1 MFETFVRLYSN
12 WQNRYEAARSRKST
26 IDELSKLNDK
36 DLEDIGINRG
46 DIRFIADKHYKDI
59 REEYFRD
66 IKARADMIN
75 SNLRGWV

>member
-12 WQNRYEAARSRKST
+12 WQNRYEAARSKKIT